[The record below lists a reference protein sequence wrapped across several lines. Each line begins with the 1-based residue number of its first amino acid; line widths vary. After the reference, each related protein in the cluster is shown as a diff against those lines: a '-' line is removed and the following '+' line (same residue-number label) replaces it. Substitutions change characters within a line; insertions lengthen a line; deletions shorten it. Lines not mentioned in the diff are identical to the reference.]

1 MTKRLIT
8 NRNELVKFTKE
19 QLIDHIIFG
28 SMSRKQKEIML
39 TIENHAAAG
48 NYNTRYKLI
57 KLYGENSKG
66 TISGFIK
73 YGKEGGFLKQEY
85 HFDPVG
91 KRTSATLTLTRPSNV
106 LQQEQ
111 TRPLT

>member
-1 MTKRLIT
+1 MAKLRT
-8 NRNELVKFTKE
+8 NRSKLIQLTKE
-19 QLIDHIIFG
+19 QLIDYIIFG

-39 TIENHAAAG
+39 TIEKHAAAG

-85 HFDPVG
+85 HFDQEG
-91 KRTSATLTLTRPSNV
+91 KRSYAILSLTRPSNV

-111 TRPLT
+111 PGLGT